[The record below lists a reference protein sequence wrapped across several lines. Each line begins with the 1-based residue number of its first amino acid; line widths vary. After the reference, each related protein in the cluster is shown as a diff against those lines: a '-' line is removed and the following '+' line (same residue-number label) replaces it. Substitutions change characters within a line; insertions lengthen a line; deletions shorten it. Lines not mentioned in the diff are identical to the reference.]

1 MEMNTRLQVEHPIS
15 ELITGIDIVKEQIKI
30 AMGQPLA
37 LNQQDIYFTGVA
49 IECRLNA
56 EDSNY
61 DFRASSGQID
71 RLILPAG
78 PHVRIESGIYSD
90 YFLPPYYDSMV
101 AKIISYGHDLNDA
114 MLIMERALSEVVVE
128 GITTNVDLLQA
139 LIMNDEVQTLNF
151 HTKWLEENF
160 LPQWLKREEDVDETI

>member
-1 MEMNTRLQVEHPIS
+1 
-15 ELITGIDIVKEQIKI
+15 
-30 AMGQPLA
+30 
-37 LNQQDIYFTGVA
+37 
-49 IECRLNA
+49 
-56 EDSNY
+56 
-61 DFRASSGQID
+61 
-71 RLILPAG
+71 
-78 PHVRIESGIYSD
+78 
-90 YFLPPYYDSMV
+90 
-101 AKIISYGHDLNDA
+101 